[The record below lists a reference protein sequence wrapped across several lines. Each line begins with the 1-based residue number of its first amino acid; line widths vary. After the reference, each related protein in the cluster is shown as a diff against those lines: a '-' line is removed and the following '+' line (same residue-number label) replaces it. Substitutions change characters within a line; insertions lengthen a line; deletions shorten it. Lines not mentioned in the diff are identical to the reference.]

1 MPVCTCVEKGKLEI
15 QVGPATERKQRE
27 MGSQTTGRVF
37 PLRAEMEAV
46 MAEKASRRP
55 RRKKTT
61 TKSVAEARAEERR
74 KLQERALEMEA
85 SIEGERLTRERLQA
99 ELTALQQ
106 RAPAR

>member
-1 MPVCTCVEKGKLEI
+1 VCVEQGKLEI

-27 MGSQTTGRVF
+27 MGAQTTGRVF

-55 RRKKTT
+55 RKKKTA
-61 TKSVAEARAEERR
+61 TKSVVEARADERR

-85 SIEGERLTRERLQA
+85 SIEQERLTRERLQA
-99 ELTALQQ
+99 ELAVLQ